1 MPIAATFLKDLSR
14 RIVRTVGIAAIGAGL
29 LVQLPVASADANPRY
44 AAFVIDANNG
54 KVLFNRYGDETRH
67 PASLTKMMTLYMM
80 FEALETGRAQLSTPM
95 KVSAHA
101 SSRPPS
107 KLGLRTGSTITVE
120 EAMYALV
127 TRSANDAAAVIG
139 EFLAGTEENFGR
151 VMTQK
156 ARTLGMNGT
165 TFRNASGLPIP
176 EQVTTARDMATLG
189 IALREHFPQYYKIF
203 NTRSYTFRGQTIG
216 NHNRV
221 LGRVQGT
228 DGIKTGYINASG
240 FNLVSS
246 VVRGNKKLVAVV
258 LGGRT
263 GRSRDD
269 HMVELLQRFIP
280 QASEGRGAPL
290 VASWSPSRVASNA
303 VAAASLPTSVPVP
316 TRRSNPAEID
326 TRVAAAYGTNAASA
340 VDDAIRSP
348 EGRTIIGRDALRAA
362 LVDQSEPARM
372 DMPTAHALA
381 PSASRP
387 SSPRPRAP
395 IPSAPIPSV
404 GIDRGTTGSIVA
416 EAEASEITDA
426 QSTRQFAALQE
437 AAMDTL
443 PSAPEAA
450 ARSPWVVQ
458 IAATPLEAT
467 AEDMLAEA
475 KRSAG
480 SALASAT
487 AFTEAVNTGSQTLYR
502 ARFAGFETKSEANAA
517 CETLKRSSY
526 ACYAVAAN

>member
-1 MPIAATFLKDLSR
+1 MPIAATLKAVSR
-14 RIVRTVGIAAIGAGL
+14 RFVRTLGVAAVGAGL
-29 LVQLPVASADANPRY
+29 LVQLPVAGAEANPRY

-80 FEALETGRAQLSTPM
+80 FEALETGRAQLSTAM
-95 KVSAHA
+95 NVSAHA

-165 TFRNASGLPIP
+165 TFRNASGLPNP
-176 EQVTTARDMATLG
+176 QQVTTARDMATLG

-280 QASEGRGAPL
+280 QASEGRGGPL

-303 VAAASLPTSVPVP
+303 VAAASIPTSVPVP

-340 VDDAIRSP
+340 VDEALRSP

-362 LVDQSEPARM
+362 LVSQNEPQRM

-381 PSASRP
+381 PSGP
-387 SSPRPRAP
+387 TPRAP

-404 GIDRGTTGSIVA
+404 GIDRGTTGSIVS
-416 EAEASEITDA
+416 EAQAGEITDA

-437 AAMDTL
+437 AAVDTL
-443 PSAPEAA
+443 PQAA
-450 ARSPWVVQ
+450 ASEAPAALSPWVVQ
-458 IAATPLEAT
+458 IAATPIEAT
-467 AEDMLAEA
+467 AEDMLQEA
-475 KRSAG
+475 LKSAG

-487 AFTEAVNTGSQTLYR
+487 PFTEAVNTGSQTLYR
-502 ARFAGFETKSEANAA
+502 ARFAGFETKSDANAA
-517 CETLKRSSY
+517 CEALKRSSY